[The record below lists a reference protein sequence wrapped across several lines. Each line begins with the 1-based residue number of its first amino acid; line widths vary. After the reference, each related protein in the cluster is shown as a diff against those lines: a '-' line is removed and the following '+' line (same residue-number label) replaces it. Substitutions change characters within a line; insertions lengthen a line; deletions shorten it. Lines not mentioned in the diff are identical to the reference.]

1 MHQVSPYLL
10 LLFVWVLYAV
20 RRFKSAVAIN
30 VPLEYAVCA
39 VSSISRRA
47 GPYPHQSAK
56 EILHM
61 KSFPW
66 IVVGIGF
73 GVLAY
78 IVLNQPGPQYA
89 TGDDDVEYAAGRTTL
104 WGSKQ
109 RVAGAGGGLAGKI
122 KEGLG
127 RATGDDELAAEGA
140 GDQLVGAIKDTAGK
154 AAQVAGQTI
163 HDLNR

>member
-1 MHQVSPYLL
+1 
-10 LLFVWVLYAV
+10 
-20 RRFKSAVAIN
+20 
-30 VPLEYAVCA
+30 
-39 VSSISRRA
+39 
-47 GPYPHQSAK
+47 
-56 EILHM
+56 M
-61 KSFPW
+61 KAFPW
-66 IVVGIGF
+66 IFVGIGF

-78 IVLNQPGPQYA
+78 IVLNQPGPRYA

-109 RVAGAGGGLAGKI
+109 RLAGTGRGVAGRI
-122 KEGLG
+122 KEDLG
-127 RATGDDELAAEGA
+127 QATGNDQLANEGA

>member
-1 MHQVSPYLL
+1 
-10 LLFVWVLYAV
+10 
-20 RRFKSAVAIN
+20 
-30 VPLEYAVCA
+30 
-39 VSSISRRA
+39 
-47 GPYPHQSAK
+47 
-56 EILHM
+56 M
-61 KSFPW
+61 KAFPW
-66 IVVGIGF
+66 IFVAVSF

-109 RVAGAGGGLAGKI
+109 RLAGSGGSLAGKI

-127 RATGDDELAAEGA
+127 RVTGDDQLANEGA
-140 GDQLVGAIKDTAGK
+140 ADQLVGAMKDTAGK

>member
-1 MHQVSPYLL
+1 
-10 LLFVWVLYAV
+10 
-20 RRFKSAVAIN
+20 
-30 VPLEYAVCA
+30 
-39 VSSISRRA
+39 
-47 GPYPHQSAK
+47 
-56 EILHM
+56 M
-61 KSFPW
+61 KAFPW
-66 IVVGIGF
+66 IFVGVGF

-109 RVAGAGGGLAGKI
+109 RLAGTGGGLAGKI

-127 RATGDDELAAEGA
+127 RATGDDQLANEGA
-140 GDQLVGAIKDTAGK
+140 ADQLVGAIKDTAGK